1 MLNKNMCGFRS
12 IIYGDFRSLGHDGSF
27 SNPTNLPIFPK
38 YLEIAIYG
46 EEKSPQSENICLEP
60 TTPVYPNGSL
70 FPIRFVASFS
80 SSFLDS
86 ILVSGLLGMKH
97 ESSGKWHGYDITLS
111 YNSSLTWKKTATLGY
126 SPYHWVFFHGWIKS
140 LDSPSFQW
148 GRTLTPLPQWD
159 DNYFTKHISIHPL
172 GREIWP
178 TLPPKSL

>member
-1 MLNKNMCGFRS
+1 MTEVFESNKSPHLPEISRNCNIWWGKVS
-12 IIYGDFRSLGHDGSF
+12 IIGKHLFTTY
-27 SNPTNLPIFPK
+27 TV
-38 YLEIAIYG
+38 
-46 EEKSPQSENICLEP
+46 
-60 TTPVYPNGSL
+60 TPVYPNGSL

-97 ESSGKWHGYDITLS
+97 ESSGNWHGYDITLS
-111 YNSSLTWKKTATLGY
+111 YNSSLTWKKPATVGY
-126 SPYHWVFFHGWIKS
+126 LRDDSPYHWVFFHGWIKS

-172 GREIWP
+172 GRERWP
-178 TLPPKSL
+178 TLPQKSL